1 MTRPG
6 LISDEQ
12 VQAALDWLADNAE
25 AMGQAVMRA
34 RLAER
39 YVGHIEA
46 LQSKAA
52 DGSDA
57 RRKEAARTSEA
68 YRNAIYDEAVTAGE
82 LAKLRSLKDRHE
94 ALIEAWRSQS
104 ANHRALL

>member
-1 MTRPG
+1 MRSHAIT
-6 LISDEQ
+6 DEQ

-25 AMGQAVMRA
+25 AMGQAVMQA
-34 RLAER
+34 KLAER
-39 YVGHIEA
+39 YVGHVEA

-52 DGSDA
+52 EGSDA
-57 RRKEAARTSEA
+57 RRKETARTSQA
-68 YRNAIYDEAVTAGE
+68 YQDAIYAEAVTAGE

-104 ANHRALL
+104 ANHRAML